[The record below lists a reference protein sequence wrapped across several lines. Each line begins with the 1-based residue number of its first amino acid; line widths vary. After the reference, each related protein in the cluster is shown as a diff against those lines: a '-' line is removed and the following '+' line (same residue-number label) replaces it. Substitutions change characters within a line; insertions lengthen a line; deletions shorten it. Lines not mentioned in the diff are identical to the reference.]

1 MEKDVKKKEDL
12 FYGLPV
18 HILSEYSLLILNQC
32 FCSNDSSSTDNLNP
46 CQVAQINVAV
56 CQTYWISQIIFS
68 LLFLVWNLLVSVVL
82 VSVARTQVHNYE
94 NFILVLY
101 SKHYYESNVNMFSY
115 SFFLHCCCKKSVY
128 WIVPY
133 SFNFIHVKNIMFRF
147 FQLFS

>member
-1 MEKDVKKKEDL
+1 MFKGKRTFL
-12 FYGLPV
+12 WSPCTST
-18 HILSEYSLLILNQC
+18 LSASSLLIFNQYSR
-32 FCSNDSSSTDNLNP
+32 SNDSSSTDNLNP

-128 WIVPY
+128 WIVSY